1 MRKIL
6 VGLVALAFI
15 VGAYVMYSRSSKTP
29 TIKIGGGADVNDIN
43 VPTFDGQGGRIG
55 PATVDVLRG
64 TTYIHRDAKT
74 KRIDREFGFA
84 ELVRTIGETWEVDK
98 PWMKVYQQDFQ
109 LDITADRGIT
119 EIQTVVGSSTP
130 KDAIFQG
137 NVTIRIL
144 PLEQKKYRETT
155 IHLDNLIF
163 LSDKS
168 QFSTAGPVKLVSEDM
183 NMDGK
188 GLEFVY
194 NDQTE
199 QLDYLRLQRLDSMR
213 IRSSAAAAVSRLDSK
228 PSEQSPQKAPQADS

>member
-1 MRKIL
+1 MRRLRHHQSRRSWCGAGSDRTYSKKQGKVAGRYEQVSAGRLNRTPMRFVRKIL

-168 QFSTAGPVKLVSEDM
+168 QFSTAGPVK
-183 NMDGK
+183 
-188 GLEFVY
+188 
-194 NDQTE
+194 
-199 QLDYLRLQRLDSMR
+199 
-213 IRSSAAAAVSRLDSK
+213 
-228 PSEQSPQKAPQADS
+228 